1 MRGPWRGPSTQSSL
15 ARESC
20 ALWRTCTACTRSHIY
35 AVGRMRGFLRQLL
48 LLCRPQRSAPR
59 SRWRFEWE
67 SPHLTAHEQIAC
79 TRSRLSEIDRGFLPC
94 PAGQERWGRLAWL
107 CMRTLKVALLLRTRI
122 AMRKACG
129 VRKSRLRARRWL
141 GRYTLPTSGTFLDIR
156 IVRLRVGAVV
166 PIRLILCVCL
176 LAPLFN
182 VC

>member
-1 MRGPWRGPSTQSSL
+1 
-15 ARESC
+15 
-20 ALWRTCTACTRSHIY
+20 
-35 AVGRMRGFLRQLL
+35 MRGFLRQLL